1 MYTDDLFGDLD
12 KQLSAINDAVKNNNE
27 VEVGVDAVQVSYD
40 MMKTLCNNPI
50 TKTTKIP
57 IFFGMMVE
65 NVRTKARFYAAIPA
79 TKVVEKSVEG
89 TWTSYQSMPK
99 DQAVEYVTSEEFVN
113 REENVYWKD
122 VLEKW
127 SIYNLKFHYY
137 PDEYE
142 SEEDFFER
150 YANPIIDR
158 IHNNTDWCCYNT
170 EFDDFDDYIDWD
182 RIKEEGKRSA
192 ERAKAEL
199 ERKRSH
205 KRGPAFS
212 MITVKIVESG
222 ETKTFKSKGELMEF
236 LGCSK
241 AAFARFLKGRS
252 KLNDSF
258 EILPEPD

>member
-127 SIYNLKFHYY
+127 NDGKFIYIIQEYMKGGDCDADVYVDCISHKPVSIFSKDCEYYLKFY
-137 PDEYE
+137 
-142 SEEDFFER
+142 S
-150 YANPIIDR
+150 
-158 IHNNTDWCCYNT
+158 HNY
-170 EFDDFDDYIDWD
+170 
-182 RIKEEGKRSA
+182 
-192 ERAKAEL
+192 
-199 ERKRSH
+199 
-205 KRGPAFS
+205 
-212 MITVKIVESG
+212 
-222 ETKTFKSKGELMEF
+222 
-236 LGCSK
+236 
-241 AAFARFLKGRS
+241 
-252 KLNDSF
+252 
-258 EILPEPD
+258 